1 MRFAD
6 TTGDVIP
13 GSAVRAAGWGSVMLG
28 GAALVLLVTTPAPF
42 VAVLAGTAGIVAAAT
57 GLAAVKTRRSE
68 VAVPAIGIVIGALAA
83 VLLVAQLGTT
93 LLARSD
99 AADRPGPAAET
110 TAVPAP
116 TRAALA
122 GAVNTLAYV
131 LAQARGE
138 SGGWP
143 ATLAVTGDG
152 RIYATAGPNIGHLLL
167 QAPAGA
173 TVSYDVSADRTRCVL
188 TMTATTD
195 PTVAVRYSSTSGLS
209 TND

>member
-1 MRFAD
+1 MRFAH
-6 TTGDVIP
+6 TAGDVIH
-13 GSAVRAAGWGSVMLG
+13 GSAVRAAGWASVGLGVGS
-28 GAALVLLVTTPAPF
+28 LVLLVAAPAPF

-57 GLAAVKTRRSE
+57 GLAAVKARTSF
-68 VAVPAIGIVIGALAA
+68 ATVPATGILVGALAA
-83 VLLVAQLGTT
+83 LLLVAQMGTT
-93 LLARSD
+93 LLARST
-99 AADRPGPAAET
+99 AAPQSRPAA
-110 TAVPAP
+110 AVAAP
-116 TRAALA
+116 SRTALA

-131 LAQARGE
+131 LAQARGA

-152 RIYATAGPNIGHLLL
+152 RIYATAGPNVGHLLL

-188 TMTATTD
+188 TMTAAAD
-195 PTVAVRYSSTSGLS
+195 PTIAVRFSSTSGLS